1 MSDHLADLIVRNA
14 NILTVDDQNTVAE
27 SLAVKNGRFISVGTN
42 NDMEMLSNHS
52 TKVIDVK
59 GMTIVPGFIDAHI
72 HVLSSGTMHVM
83 AADCDKR
90 TIEEIIKILR
100 TRVKETK
107 SNGWIQG
114 FKFDDT

>member
-1 MSDHLADLIVRNA
+1 MSDHIADLIVKNS
-14 NILTVDDQNTVAE
+14 NILTVDNQNTVAE
-27 SLAVKNGRFISVGTN
+27 SFAVKNGRFISVGTD

-52 TKVIDVK
+52 TKVIDLQ

-90 TIEEIIKILR
+90 TIKEIIQILM
-100 TRVKETK
+100 TSVKF
-107 SNGWIQG
+107 S
-114 FKFDDT
+114 FDQEHFLLG